1 VFAARARFLPA
12 HPDRFLKSGRLEAD
26 ASCGR
31 RFSRDAATDMRVSA
45 VIGSAAVLLSA
56 ATAALAARTADRVGI
71 VAALNA
77 ERAANG
83 IPADVRENAEWSA
96 SCADHVAYMT
106 AARRLTHAEDPASP
120 SYTASGSWAG
130 ENSVLAVSSSEPDGS
145 LFSDSPLHLIQL
157 LSPELREVGVAQGS
171 GYLCITTW
179 PGYRDTGLSK
189 PTVFTYPGDGAI
201 GVPPSE
207 RAHELPFTPGDFVGL
222 PKGAVTGFDI
232 MVFTAGLAHPWRAH
246 IVAATLRGPDG
257 RVAVKT
263 IDRTTP
269 TVGAY
274 LPPGSGFVIPVAPL
288 RPGTTYR
295 ATVRFAGGLRHT
307 WRFVTDA

>member
-1 VFAARARFLPA
+1 VRRCNVGASLADDLRETMRTIAIIIGVAAALF
-12 HPDRFLKSGRLEAD
+12 
-26 ASCGR
+26 
-31 RFSRDAATDMRVSA
+31 
-45 VIGSAAVLLSA
+45 A
-56 ATAALAARTADRVGI
+56 ATAALPAGSAGRETVLD
-71 VAALNA
+71 ALNA

-96 SCADHVAYMT
+96 SCAEHVAYMT
-106 AARRLTHAEDPASP
+106 AARQLTHAEDPTSP
-120 SYTASGSWAG
+120 WYTATGSWAG
-130 ENSVLAVSSSEPDGS
+130 QHSVLAVGLGRQDGN
-145 LFSDSPLHLIQL
+145 LFPDSPLHLIQL
-157 LSPELREVGVAQGS
+157 LSPQLHEIGAAEDS

-179 PGYRDTGLSK
+179 PGYRDTGRSK
-189 PTVFTYPGDGAI
+189 PTVFTYPGDGAT

-207 RAHELPFTPGDFVGL
+207 RARELPFTPGDFVGL
-222 PKGAVTGFDI
+222 PKGTVTGFDI
-232 MVFTAGLAHPWRAH
+232 MVFAVGLAHPRRAH
-246 IVAATLRGPDG
+246 IVAAALRGPDG

-288 RPGTTYR
+288 RPGTAYR
-295 ATVRFAGGLRHT
+295 ATVRFAGGPRHT